1 VKESFLEKR
10 GIYYRISELD
20 TDAPAIVF
28 VHGLTGSSSAWR
40 EYEERFE
47 KSHRIISYDL
57 RGHGASLKPPRYA
70 DYGAHHHVEDL
81 SALLK
86 HLDVRDFVLVSH
98 SYGTLIALEFLLTK
112 PSGALGAVFFS
123 PTFDLRSILL
133 QKLTDLVLRI
143 SAHICS
149 VFPVHSKQGRHV
161 DYAKYRRTGDWNV
174 RRMLA
179 DIRNTTARVTIFCL
193 DLLCHSE
200 SVEKW
205 KQLTVPVRIIHGGR
219 DSVIPVAHA
228 KKLAATLVGS
238 QLTLLPNANHV
249 LVLNDIEEVSVILDK
264 ALSAL
269 MTRRLE
275 GELVSIS

>member
-1 VKESFLEKR
+1 MKEHFLQER
-10 GIYYRISELD
+10 GIYYRVSDLD
-20 TDAPAIVF
+20 TDAPVIVF

-40 EYEERFE
+40 GYEERFE

-57 RGHGASLKPPRYA
+57 RGHGASQKPPRYT

-86 HLDVRDFVLVSH
+86 HLDVRDFILVSH

-112 PSGALGAVFFS
+112 PIGALGAVFFS
-123 PTFDLRSILL
+123 PTFDLRNIPL

-143 SAHICS
+143 GAHICS
-149 VFPVHSKQGRHV
+149 VFPVHSKQGSHV
-161 DYAKYRRTGDWNV
+161 DYAKYRNTGDWNM

-205 KQLTVPVRIIHGGR
+205 KQLTVPAHIIHGGR

-228 KKLAATLVGS
+228 RKLAETLTSS
-238 QLTLLPNANHV
+238 QLIVLPNANHV
-249 LVLNDIEEVSVILDK
+249 LVLNDIAEVSAILEK
-264 ALSAL
+264 ALSTLAPQ
-269 MTRRLE
+269 RE
-275 GELVSIS
+275 EAELVSVS